1 VEGFPGSLGPYN
13 SLSPETSITRK
24 KEPVMLTEALKCVKK
39 NMGNRDVTR
48 ECGHGTL
55 EIATIEDTTLARVTL
70 QPGWKWSEHIRPMV
84 NTDSCQAHHAQ
95 YVISGRLTIAMDDG
109 SKTELKPGDFA
120 CIPAGHDAWVV
131 GNEPFVAIDFSPD
144 MRQYAQESDSC
155 RS

>member
-1 VEGFPGSLGPYN
+1 MKTMTKLQIKNFAQPDEVREFPNGRLELVKLNGSIVG
-13 SLSPETSITRK
+13 K
-24 KEPVMLTEALKCVKK
+24 A
-39 NMGNRDVTR
+39 
-48 ECGHGTL
+48 
-55 EIATIEDTTLARVTL
+55 TL